1 MPHGLCYPA
10 IMRAILASVF
20 YLLCSFSILTLCIGL
35 NSTLLGVRATL
46 EHFSP
51 LTIGLMMSSY
61 YSGFIFGTHFV
72 EKLIHRIGHIR
83 TFCAIGAV
91 LSALTLS
98 YMFWIHPFSWIV
110 LRFLHGTL
118 ISGGYMVIES
128 WLNGIS
134 AKENRGRV
142 MSIYLILNS
151 LGLAGGQLFFKLS
164 DGSGFL
170 LFAIS
175 SVLASLAVLPL
186 ILSNTK
192 QPEYTGSVDLLP
204 FKTLF
209 KLSPL
214 AVIGALCMGLVNGA
228 FFGLCAPTLMHLG
241 LSADD
246 VSQFIAVTF
255 LGGLLFQWP
264 LGSLSD
270 RLNRRVVLMG
280 SAVMASA
287 SALGI
292 SLLTASAETSYSL
305 LLITALLYGGFCFP
319 IYSLLIALANDRLEA
334 GMYVR
339 ASRALLSLNG
349 LGAIIGPLLASLILH
364 RFGDAGLFAYIAGVF
379 LVLGLVSLAR
389 MIFGPKL
396 PVKTLPLPLGEVGE
410 TERRDG

>member
-1 MPHGLCYPA
+1 
-10 IMRAILASVF
+10 MRQDMRSILASVF
-20 YLLCSFSILTLCIGL
+20 YLLCSFSVLTLCIGL
-35 NSTLLGVRATL
+35 NSTLLGVRATI

-61 YSGFIFGTHFV
+61 YSGFIVGSHFI
-72 EKLIHRIGHIR
+72 EKLIHRVGHIR
-83 TFCAIGAV
+83 TFCAIGA
-91 LSALTLS
+91 TLS
-98 YMFWIHPFSWIV
+98 IVTLLYICWIHPVPWIL
-110 LRFLHGTL
+110 LRFFHGVL

-128 WLNGIS
+128 WLNGLAS
-134 AKENRGRV
+134 KENRGRI

-151 LGLAGGQLFFKLS
+151 LGLACGQLFFKLS
-164 DGSGFL
+164 DGSGFI
-170 LFAIS
+170 LFATS
-175 SVLASLAVLPL
+175 SMLASLCVLPL

-228 FFGLCAPTLMHLG
+228 FFGLCAPTLLHQH
-241 LSADD
+241 LSASD
-246 VSQFIAVTF
+246 VSQFIAAAF
-255 LGGLLFQWP
+255 LGGLFLQWP

-270 RLNRRVVLMG
+270 RINRRVVLFI
-280 SAVMASA
+280 SALLAAASA
-287 SALGI
+287 FAVSQ
-292 SLLTASAETSYSL
+292 LTLNASDHYHL
-305 LLITALLYGGFCFP
+305 LLLCGLLYGGFCFP

-349 LGAIIGPLLASLILH
+349 LGAIIGPLVASAIVQS
-364 RFGDAGLFAYIAGVF
+364 FGDAGLFAYIALVF
-379 LVLGLVSLAR
+379 FTLSMISLTR

-396 PVKTLPLPLGEVGE
+396 PRKTL
-410 TERRDG
+410 TH